1 METVKVF
8 SPVDDKDIRQNLN
21 GSPIWKL
28 AYHESE
34 LAVANKM
41 HTEMYEYIIK
51 FDGLAPVQLAGV
63 KKLTK

>member
-28 AYHESE
+28 AYTESE
-34 LAVANKM
+34 LKEAEKKHPVLF
-41 HTEMYEYIIK
+41 EYSVK
-51 FDGLAPVQLAGV
+51 FDGVKPVQLLGV